1 MLVFYLPS
9 SSGEKIALGIYVLVA
24 LLVFYLLLIELIPP
38 TSLVI
43 PLLGKYLLFT
53 LVLVNLSILLTIFI
67 LNLHHRRPNTHV
79 MPKWMKTIF
88 IRILP
93 KILMIERPKYN
104 PEENFHQN
112 LFISDQKTAYEL
124 RQINKL
130 DSNSTIKSIN
140 INNKATTKSE
150 NSENF
155 DKKSQ
160 DTLQNSRKNSS
171 VSSYSKYPI
180 SIQRAL
186 LGINYIHSRI
196 QKDNVDRKDI
206 DDWKYVAMVI
216 DRLLLWV
223 FSVSFFVGTFGI
235 LLKAPVI
242 YLILIY
248 NIIYNFT
255 ISLFYLNLSPFTTR
269 ESLLV
274 NDYWLILT

>member
-88 IRILP
+88 IGILP

-124 RQINKL
+124 RQINKSE
-130 DSNSTIKSIN
+130 SNSIN
-140 INNKATTKSE
+140 INKASTKSE
-150 NSENF
+150 KSENF
-155 DKKSQ
+155 DKTNQ
-160 DTLQNSRKNSS
+160 GTLQNSRKNSG
-171 VSSYSKYPI
+171 VSAYSKYPI

-196 QKDNVDRKDI
+196 QKDNLDRKDI
-206 DDWKYVAMVI
+206 DDWKYVAMV
-216 DRLLLWV
+216 LY
-223 FSVSFFVGTFGI
+223 FI
-235 LLKAPVI
+235 LFKLNF
-242 YLILIY
+242 Y
-248 NIIYNFT
+248 N
-255 ISLFYLNLSPFTTR
+255 L
-269 ESLLV
+269 
-274 NDYWLILT
+274 